1 MRLSDARDHFVD
13 EFTFPVERNAVLE
26 AFGDVEIEGLTN
38 DPETVGDVLHRTN
51 AEEFHSADDLYDT
64 IIGSIGSDYVGRRFY
79 DDRGSNAGLDIDEV
93 SF

>member
-1 MRLSDARDHFVD
+1 MRLSNARDRFVS
-13 EFTFPVERNAVLE
+13 EFTFPVEREAVLE
-26 AFGDVEIEGLTN
+26 TLGNVEIEGLTD
-38 DPETVGDVLHRTN
+38 DPETVSDVLDRTN
-51 AEEFHSADDLYDT
+51 SEEFHSADDLYDT

>member
-1 MRLSDARDHFVD
+1 MRLSNARDRFVG
-13 EFTFPVERNAVLE
+13 EFTFPVERGTVLE
-26 AFGDVEIEGLTN
+26 TLGDVEIEGLTN
-38 DPETVGDVLHRTN
+38 DPETVGDVLDRTN
-51 AEEFHSADDLYDT
+51 TEEFYSADDLYDT